1 MTALMEM
8 LEIELSNLK
17 MLQHD
22 IKSDNTQPAK
32 GTVFTKEENGKP
44 YYWSNTKTEDKREQ
58 KYLGDRFSKKLHQFS
73 RAIFKYKLIH
83 IIDHDIRTLNQ
94 ILAKYQ
100 SYDKS
105 SVIASLSP
113 ALWDVPFDAEF
124 STVMKRL
131 YAWANADYEKNSKP
145 FGDRVIRAKDGRRVR
160 SKSECVVY
168 NALLDAGI
176 PFRYDS
182 VIELRRLRTDGT
194 VEIYYESPDFLIMCP
209 DGSQIIIEHAGRLT
223 SMQYAETLAR
233 KLQMYQL
240 NNYSLGYTLFVTSD
254 DVTGGIDSEEIDKII
269 KIIRAR
275 FPYM

>member
-131 YAWANADYEKNSKP
+131 YAWANVDYEKNSKP
-145 FGDRVIRAKDGRRVR
+145 FGDRVIRAKDGRR
-160 SKSECVVY
+160 
-168 NALLDAGI
+168 
-176 PFRYDS
+176 
-182 VIELRRLRTDGT
+182 
-194 VEIYYESPDFLIMCP
+194 DFLIMCP
-209 DGSQIIIEHAGRLT
+209 DGSQIIIEHAGKLT